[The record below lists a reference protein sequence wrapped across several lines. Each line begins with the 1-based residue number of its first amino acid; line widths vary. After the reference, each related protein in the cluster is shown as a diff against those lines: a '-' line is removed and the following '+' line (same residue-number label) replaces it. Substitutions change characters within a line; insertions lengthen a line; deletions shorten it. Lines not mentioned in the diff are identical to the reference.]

1 MKPAFKRQLCVSPLY
16 TIKLPIFFH
25 YYISLSFLFLLL
37 YILSESFLFVVLF
50 FFFFFFLCLHL
61 LFNLFIFLLFFII
74 TSIVITAIFSFSQ
87 SEHSLSSVVYH
98 LLFVFLVRAPSR
110 DKYYG
115 FSCPN
120 NLLIY

>member
-25 YYISLSFLFLLL
+25 YYIPFSFLFLLL
-37 YILSESFLFVVLF
+37 YILSESFLFVVL
-50 FFFFFFLCLHL
+50 FFFFFLCLHL